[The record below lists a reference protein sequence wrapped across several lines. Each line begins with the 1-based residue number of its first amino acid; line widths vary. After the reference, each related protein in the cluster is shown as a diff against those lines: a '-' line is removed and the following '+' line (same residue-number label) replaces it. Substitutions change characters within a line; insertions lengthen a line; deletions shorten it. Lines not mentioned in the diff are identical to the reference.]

1 MFSLFI
7 TGVIKNKYISG
18 PQSKVRR
25 MWAKFEWKQIIDVVQ
40 QRMPFHFQWPL
51 LRSLLTQ
58 IFMSGSKRENDKAL
72 SESFIFY
79 SSTLSFSLLVP
90 LSFLLPFILSRFVVF
105 PSASLTVSTKFCRLK
120 KFFLNVSI
128 LLMYPFTWKWK
139 VKYRGGGN
147 SGQHW

>member
-25 MWAKFEWKQIIDVVQ
+25 IWAKFEWKQIIDVVQ

-105 PSASLTVSTKFCRLK
+105 PSASLTVLFQPNSVDRKS
-120 KFFLNVSI
+120 FFECVHPLNVSFY
-128 LLMYPFTWKWK
+128 LN
-139 VKYRGGGN
+139 VK
-147 SGQHW
+147 S

>member
-25 MWAKFEWKQIIDVVQ
+25 MWATFEWKQIIDVVQ

-105 PSASLTVSTKFCRLK
+105 PSASLAVLFQPNSVDRKS
-120 KFFLNVSI
+120 FFECVHPFNVSFY
-128 LLMYPFTWKWK
+128 LK
-139 VKYRGGGN
+139 VK
-147 SGQHW
+147 S

>member
-105 PSASLTVSTKFCRLK
+105 PSASLAVLFQPNSVDRKS
-120 KFFLNVSI
+120 FFECVHPFNVSFY
-128 LLMYPFTWKWK
+128 LK
-139 VKYRGGGN
+139 VK
-147 SGQHW
+147 S

>member
-7 TGVIKNKYISG
+7 TGVIKNTYISG

-105 PSASLTVSTKFCRLK
+105 PSASLTVLFQPNSVDRKS
-120 KFFLNVSI
+120 FFECVHPLNVSFY
-128 LLMYPFTWKWK
+128 LK
-139 VKYRGGGN
+139 VK
-147 SGQHW
+147 S